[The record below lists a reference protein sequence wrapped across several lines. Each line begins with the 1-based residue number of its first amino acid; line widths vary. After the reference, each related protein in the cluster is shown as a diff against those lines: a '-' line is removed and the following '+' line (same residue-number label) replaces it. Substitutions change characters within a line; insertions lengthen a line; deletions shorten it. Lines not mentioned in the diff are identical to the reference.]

1 MSTTTD
7 TDLDADHWLR
17 RWDAQQTRYIPDR
30 EELFGLVSDVVA
42 GLGAAPG
49 RLLDLAC
56 GPGSLAARAADRF
69 PGAEIVGVDVDPVM
83 LELARRTTG
92 DRVRWV
98 DADLSRPEWTSAVGG
113 GPFDAAVSATGLHW
127 LVESAL
133 PALAGQLA
141 GLLRPGGVFVNVDT
155 MLADPAAP
163 RLAALTRA
171 LREDRTADGLAG
183 GEDFRAWWDALAAE
197 PALAAPLAE
206 RERRFADHVP
216 GGSTLPAWEDALR
229 AAGFAEV
236 GTLTQTFDRRMLVAI
251 R

>member
-1 MSTTTD
+1 MVVAP
-7 TDLDADHWLR
+7 DLDAGHWLA
-17 RWDAQQTRYIPDR
+17 RWDAQQTRYVPDR
-30 EELFGLVSDVVA
+30 EDLFGLALDVVA
-42 GLGAAPG
+42 GLDAGPG

-56 GPGSLAARAADRF
+56 GPGSLASRAADRF

-98 DADLSRPEWTSAVGG
+98 DADLSGPEWTEQVG

-127 LVESAL
+127 LQEGAL
-133 PALAGQLA
+133 PALAAQLA
-141 GLLRPGGVFVNVDT
+141 GTLRPGGVFVNVDT
-155 MLADPAAP
+155 LLADPAAP
-163 RLAALTRA
+163 RLAALTRR
-171 LREDRTADGLAG
+171 LREQRTERGLAT
-183 GEDFRAWWDALAAE
+183 GEDFRAWWDALADE
-197 PALAAPLAE
+197 PALATEFAE
-206 RERRFADHVP
+206 RERRFADHVA

-229 AAGFAEV
+229 GAGFAEV